1 MREELVDKLKKGCV
15 SEIRNLLIFTKL
27 DTFEEIIE
35 AGTEIETEYD
45 RLKTKEETILIED
58 LRREVENLKKEKR
71 VELMRQG
78 NEYEKIIKK
87 IKKNRDAEIKRLRDT
102 LNTIKQNE

>member
-1 MREELVDKLKKGCV
+1 M
-15 SEIRNLLIFTKL
+15 
-27 DTFEEIIE
+27 FESLNCIAYAFIT
-35 AGTEIETEYD
+35 GG

-87 IKKNRDAEIKRLRDT
+87 IKMNRAVEIKRLRDT
-102 LNTIKQNE
+102 LNTIKQKE